1 MPPHARRGH
10 LVAGNEHDAWDV
22 LPRIDAPTLVL
33 HGDQDRG
40 LTPAAN
46 APLLTARI
54 PRSRMHLFTGARH
67 ASFQER
73 RDRAGQLV
81 STFLA
86 DPTGPPLPETGH
98 S

>member
-1 MPPHARRGH
+1 MRAVGTWWPATSTTPGTYSPGSMPPPSCCTAIRTG
-10 LVAGNEHDAWDV
+10 
-22 LPRIDAPTLVL
+22 
-33 HGDQDRG
+33 G